1 MHASMSR
8 RVVIVGGGHAGG
20 SAARALRE
28 AGHAG
33 PITLIGEESHP
44 PYERPPL
51 SKDLLH
57 GKVAAESTY
66 LASADWYTQ
75 QGIELRCG
83 CRALAIDRARQQVI
97 LNDGS
102 AVAYDALLLT
112 TGARAR
118 RLQLPGADS
127 PRVHV
132 LRSIDDALRLRTTL
146 EAGRHIAIVGGGFV
160 GLEVAAIARARGAS
174 VTLLEVAPHVLARV
188 AAPELA
194 LAFEQMHSQHGVD
207 VRTSTQLLS
216 MEDDGRSMIL
226 QLGNGDRLAVD
237 AVLVGIGSQPNS
249 ELADEAGIGVRDGII
264 VDEFGRTSDPHIWA
278 AGDVTQ
284 HFNPL
289 LGRHLRLESF
299 QNAKDQAIAVAHC
312 IAGGTQPYAKL
323 PWFWSDQYDTNFQ
336 TVGAPQGWDKL
347 VWRGRPEDGRCTLF
361 YLQDDV
367 PVAAATLNNGR
378 DIRPASQLLLARR
391 AVDAARLADPGL
403 KLQALAAAE
412 AILMSP

>member
-1 MHASMSR
+1 MSMNQ

-28 AGHAG
+28 AGHTGA
-33 PITLIGEESHP
+33 ITLIGEETHP

-51 SKDLLH
+51 SKELLH
-57 GKVAAESTY
+57 GKVSAESTY
-66 LASADWYTQ
+66 LAGAPWYAEHA
-75 QGIELRCG
+75 IELRTG
-83 CRALAIDRARQQVI
+83 CRALAIDRVGRQVM
-97 LNDGS
+97 LDDGS
-102 AVAYDALLLT
+102 AVSYDALLLT

-118 RLQLPGADS
+118 RLQVPGANS
-127 PRVHV
+127 PRVHT
-132 LRSIDDALRLRTTL
+132 LRSIDDALRLRAAL
-146 EAGRHIAIVGGGFV
+146 EAGHHIAIVGGGFI

-174 VTLLEVAPHVLARV
+174 VTVLEVAPQVLARV

-194 LAFEQMHSQHGVD
+194 VAFEQMHRRHGVV

-216 MEDDGRSMIL
+216 MEDDGRRITLHL
-226 QLGNGDRLAVD
+226 QDGQPLVVD
-237 AVLVGIGSQPNS
+237 AVLVGIGSQPNA
-249 ELADEAGIGVRDGII
+249 ELAAEAGLNIRDGIV
-264 VDEFGRTSDPHIWA
+264 VDEFGRTSDPHIWG

-299 QNAKDQAIAVAHC
+299 QNARDQAIAVARC
-312 IAGGTQPYAKL
+312 IAGQMEPYAKL

-336 TVGAPQGWDKL
+336 TVGAPQGWNSL

-378 DIRPASQLLLARR
+378 DIRPATQLLLARR
-391 AVDAARLADPGL
+391 AVDVSRLADPGQ
-403 KLQALAAAE
+403 KLQALAAGE
-412 AILMSP
+412 APLMSP